1 MIGRVMIVF
10 VVLVIVSVV
19 SGQNNT
25 TDATT
30 AAPGAATTPSF
41 GIIPG
46 FVQLLTDLVFGGIQ
60 KACEDSKKE
69 NLFEK
74 LFG

>member
-1 MIGRVMIVF
+1 MIGRVMILF

-30 AAPGAATTPSF
+30 AAPGAATTPSVGVSPLPRALILICTKF
-41 GIIPG
+41 KPHHNHIA
-46 FVQLLTDLVFGGIQ
+46 VT
-60 KACEDSKKE
+60 
-69 NLFEK
+69 
-74 LFG
+74 